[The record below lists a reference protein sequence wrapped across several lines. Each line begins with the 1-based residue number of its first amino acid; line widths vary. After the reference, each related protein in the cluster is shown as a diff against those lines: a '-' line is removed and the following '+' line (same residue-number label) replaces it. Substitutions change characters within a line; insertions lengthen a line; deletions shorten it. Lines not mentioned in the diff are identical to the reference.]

1 MPNRSPPRVAL
12 LGFSIECNK
21 FAPVATKAHF
31 LTRAYLEGDAIV
43 EEARSATPCM
53 LPETPGFVAAMDASG
68 AWMTEPNGPV
78 EHAFF
83 VELLGTIERRLRAAL
98 PVDAVYICSHGA
110 ALTTAEDDP
119 DGVLF
124 AKVREIVGPDV
135 PIAATLDLHANV
147 SERMVGSIDAFIG
160 YRTNPH
166 LDMRE
171 RGTEAAAAIR
181 EMLGGVKPQRV
192 LIRLPIVP
200 PTVTLLT
207 AAGPYAEMIELGQRH
222 MSPEIMNVSAM
233 GGFAFADAPEC
244 GLSVVVTARRDKSA
258 AARLAREIAELG
270 WANRARFYPRLTS
283 LDEAVE
289 KALAVGRDPTLP
301 ALAFADVADNPGG
314 GGRGNTVFLL
324 RALNEAGVEGAL
336 LGVFYDPELAA
347 EAHRQGIGARFD
359 ARFNRSET
367 TNFSEPY
374 TAPATVVALTD
385 GRCVG
390 RRGIYA
396 GLRLELGPC
405 AAVKVGGVTVV
416 VVSHRVQCADPVFFE
431 MMGLDIDRAR
441 AVVVKSRGHF
451 RGGFD
456 EFFGPEQIVEVDL
469 PGLTSPMLNRFTWTR
484 LPRPVIPLD
493 EGVDWRPP
501 PRSCLNSRITAIS
514 SDPGMRLGVI
524 LVKSRWEFGSKFDRV
539 IALT

>member
-1 MPNRSPPRVAL
+1 MSDRSFPRVAL

-31 LTRAYLEGDAIV
+31 LARTYLEGDEII
-43 EEARSATPCM
+43 EDARAATPRM
-53 LPETPGFVAAMDASG
+53 LPETPGFIEAMDASG
-68 AWMTEPNGPV
+68 AWTPVGVALAMTEPNGPV
-78 EHAFF
+78 EHPFF
-83 VELLGTIERRLRAAL
+83 IELLDTIERRLRAAL
-98 PVDAVYICSHGA
+98 PVNAIYICSHGA
-110 ALTTAEDDP
+110 ALTTDEDDP
-119 DGVLF
+119 DGDLF
-124 AKVREIVGPDV
+124 ERVREIVGPNV

-147 SERMVGSIDAFIG
+147 SERMVASIDVFIG

-171 RGTEAAAAIR
+171 RGAEAAEAIR
-181 EMLGGVKPQRV
+181 EMLGGVKPQRAF
-192 LIRLPIVP
+192 IRLPIVP
-200 PTVTLLT
+200 PTVTMLT
-207 AAGPYAEMIELGQRH
+207 AAGPYAEMIDFGQRR
-222 MSPEIMNVSAM
+222 MTPEIMNVSVM
-233 GGFAFADAPEC
+233 GGFAFADTAKN
-244 GLSVVVTARRDKSA
+244 GLTVVVTARHDKHA
-258 AARLAREIAELG
+258 AEALAREIAELG
-270 WANRARFYPRLTS
+270 WANRTRFYPRLTS

-289 KALAVGRDPTLP
+289 KALAVARDPSAP

-324 RALNEAGVEGAL
+324 RAFYEAGVEGAL
-336 LGVFYDPELAA
+336 LGVFFDPDLAS

-359 ARFNRSET
+359 AHFNRAET

-374 TAPATVVALTD
+374 SALATVAALTD

-396 GLRLELGPC
+396 GLLLELGPC
-405 AAVKVGGVTVV
+405 AALKVDGITVV

-431 MMGLDIDRAR
+431 MMGLDIGQAR
-441 AVVVKSRGHF
+441 SVVVKSRGHF

-456 EFFGPEQIVEVDL
+456 QFFGPEQIVEVDL

-493 EGVDWRPP
+493 EGVDWHP
-501 PRSCLNSRITAIS
+501 PRGNTAN
-514 SDPGMRLGVI
+514 
-524 LVKSRWEFGSKFDRV
+524 
-539 IALT
+539 A